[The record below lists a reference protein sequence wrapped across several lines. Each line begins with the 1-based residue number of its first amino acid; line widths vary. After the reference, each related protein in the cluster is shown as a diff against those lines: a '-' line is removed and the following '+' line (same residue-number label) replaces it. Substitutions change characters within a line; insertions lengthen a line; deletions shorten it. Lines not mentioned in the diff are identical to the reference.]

1 MTRAHDENRAAAEQP
16 ADEQPASQEQADG
29 VDLSAVNDQIAK
41 EQDQG
46 FRGVA
51 VDPNPNEAYSLQTG
65 PDSPTNTGER
75 LEQHTLKEG

>member
-1 MTRAHDENRAAAEQP
+1 
-16 ADEQPASQEQADG
+16 

-41 EQDQG
+41 EQEQG

-51 VDPNPNEAYSLQTG
+51 VDPNPNEAYSIQTG
-65 PDSPTNTGER
+65 PDSPASTGER